1 MQPHKM
7 SKTPEKYHNA
17 PRLDNTNGR
26 ALGTIGLYVR
36 ADRESTDGGCRV
48 PGSFEHLL
56 SPFRIRNV
64 EFRNRVMVSAHLTC
78 FAADGM
84 PTEEQAAYFA
94 ERAKG
99 GVALIVMALNIVHKN
114 SYLWRAV
121 EAAFDDAIVPKYR
134 MITDTVHEHGAKIFC
149 QLAHLGR
156 QSWSLYS
163 KLPLVS
169 ASDIACPAML
179 EMPKQAEPED
189 IEEIIQAF
197 ADAAVRA
204 KKGGFDGVEIHSSY
218 GGYLIAQF
226 LSPYSNRRDDEW
238 GGALENRMRLLK
250 EIIARIRAAVGEDFV
265 VGMQLVGD
273 EFTPHGLTL
282 NDTKQIAREIDAN
295 TSVDYILV
303 KAGTFYSSNNIVP
316 DMQHPHG
323 VFLPLATGIREAVTR
338 VPIFAVGRIVDPRM
352 AEQVLADGHADMVA
366 MTRAHIADA
375 ELLIKLKEGRLD
387 DIRECIGCNQ
397 GCIDTVYKQMH
408 VGCIHNPAAGE
419 ERTLGMGTLKR
430 AAAPKRV
437 VVVGGG
443 PAGMKAAEIA
453 ARRGHEVT
461 LLEKGDA
468 LGGQVAVAAR
478 VPMRQ
483 EFRGIVR
490 YLDTQLRKLPVSIRL
505 NVEATADSVLAM
517 KPDAVIVATGSMPR
531 TLGYQNIRPDIAAHA
546 GVGQNNVVFAA
557 EAILH
562 PERVGQK
569 VLLVDD
575 GDSSWKLMST
585 AVYLAEQGKQV
596 EIITS
601 LFYAG
606 SRIGGNSIGLLYG
619 RLGGLGVKLTPM
631 TGFIGIDGRTVTLF
645 HTFTN
650 KEYQEEYDT
659 VVLCFYN
666 KASDSIYHGLKGHV
680 EHLIRVGDCLAPRDA
695 QAAVREGE
703 LAGRAI

>member
-1 MQPHKM
+1 MAHQ
-7 SKTPEKYHNA
+7 
-17 PRLDNTNGR
+17 
-26 ALGTIGLYVR
+26 
-36 ADRESTDGGCRV
+36 
-48 PGSFEHLL
+48 FQFQHLF
-56 SPFRIRNV
+56 SPFKIRNV

-84 PTEEQAAYFA
+84 PTEQQAAYFA

-134 MITDTVHEHGAKIFC
+134 MVTDAVHAHGAKIFC

-163 KLPLVS
+163 KEPLVS
-169 ASDIACPAML
+169 ASDIPCPAML
-179 EMPKQAEPED
+179 EMPKRAEPED
-189 IEEIIQAF
+189 IEEIIQGF

-204 KKGGFDGVEIHSSY
+204 KQGGFDGVEIHSSY

-226 LSPYSNRRDDEW
+226 LSPYSNRRDDDW

-250 EIIARIRAAVGEDFV
+250 QILTRVRAAVGEDFV

-282 NDTKQIAREIDAN
+282 ADTKVIAREIEQR

-323 VFLPLATGIREAVTR
+323 VFLPLATGIRESVKR
-338 VPIFAVGRIVDPRM
+338 VPIFAVGRITDPMM
-352 AEQVLADGHADMVA
+352 AEQILADGHADMIA

-375 ELLIKLKEGRLD
+375 ELLMKVKEGRLE

-419 ERTLGMGTLKR
+419 ERTLGMGTLR
-430 AAAPKRV
+430 SAATPKKV

-453 ARRGHEVT
+453 ARRGHHVT
-461 LLEKGDA
+461 LVEKADA
-468 LGGQVAVAAR
+468 LGGQVLVAAR
-478 VPMRQ
+478 VPLRE

-490 YLDTQLRKLPVSIRL
+490 YLDTQLGKLPVTVRL
-505 NVEATADSVLAM
+505 NTAATAASLLAM
-517 KPDAVIVATGSMPR
+517 KPDAVVVATGSTPR
-531 TLGYQNIRPDIAAHA
+531 TLGYQNIRPDITAHA
-546 GVGQNNVVFAA
+546 GVGQENVLFAHD
-557 EAILH
+557 AILH
-562 PERVGQK
+562 PERVGRK
-569 VLLVDD
+569 VLLVED
-575 GDSSWKLMST
+575 GESNWKVLS
-585 AVYLAEQGKQV
+585 AAIYLAEQGKRV

-601 LFYAG
+601 LFYTG
-606 SRIGGNSIGLLYG
+606 TRIGGNSIGILYAK
-619 RLGGLGVKLTPM
+619 LFKLGVKLTPM
-631 TGFIGIDGRTVTLF
+631 TGFLGIQGNTATLF
-645 HTFTN
+645 HAFTN
-650 KEYQEEYDT
+650 EERQEDYDT

-666 KASDSIYHGLKGHV
+666 KANDDLYFGLKGKV
-680 EHLIRVGDCLAPRDA
+680 RELVRIGDCLAPRDA

-703 LAGRAI
+703 LAARAL